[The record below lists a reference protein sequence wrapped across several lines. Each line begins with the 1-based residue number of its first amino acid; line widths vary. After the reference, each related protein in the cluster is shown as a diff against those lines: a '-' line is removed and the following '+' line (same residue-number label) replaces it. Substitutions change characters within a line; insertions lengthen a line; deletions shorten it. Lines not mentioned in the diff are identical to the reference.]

1 MTFLQ
6 LQDLVRRFGP
16 IVDRWPTAMIE
27 PALDLMR
34 TSRAA
39 QDFFASATAADGD
52 QVGGRRL
59 HDQDERTEIVS
70 S

>member
-16 IVDRWPTAMIE
+16 IVDKWPTAMIE

-39 QDFFASATAADGD
+39 QDFFASATAADDDGD
-52 QVGGRRL
+52 PAAGWRDR
-59 HDQDERTEIVS
+59 DERTEFIS
-70 S
+70 G